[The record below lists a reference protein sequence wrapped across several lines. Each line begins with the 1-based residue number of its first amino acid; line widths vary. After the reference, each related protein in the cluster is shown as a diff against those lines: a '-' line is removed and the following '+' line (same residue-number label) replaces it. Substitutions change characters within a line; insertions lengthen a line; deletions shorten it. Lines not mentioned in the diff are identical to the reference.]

1 MTPLQSDLKAPW
13 PSHGGQRNALLAHF
27 GLPDNHPLLDFST
40 NLNPLGPPKWVA
52 AQLASLSAGLALYPD
67 PTYTNARR
75 AIADSEG
82 VSPDQ
87 VCLTNGGS
95 EAIFLAASLFAG
107 QKAAILQ
114 PAFGEYA
121 RACDHY
127 QIAITQLPLQQ
138 PMLMPGH
145 FPGSLNIPNDPHDN
159 PPDPLPDFL
168 PDEALIS
175 EAIRQQDLILIAR
188 PNNPTATLIPAETI
202 SRWLALAEQ
211 FHCTLIIDEAF
222 IDFCHPSE
230 PGLVEHLQQSC
241 LHQSRHLILLRSMTK
256 LYTLPGLRLGYILA
270 HADLIRRLLARQIPW
285 SVNHL
290 AAELVA
296 PLLADWPFLQ
306 ATAHWLKTES
316 DWLLPQLHALGYRIP
331 TPAANFFLLQD
342 ANTPAEEQSSADALF
357 RHLLQQGILAR
368 HTHNFTGLN
377 GKWLRLAIRSR
388 EENQS
393 LLAALQSWRE
403 QNRGERAC

>member
-1 MTPLQSDLKAPW
+1 MEEESVDRISLPTDLQPLW

-27 GLPDNHPLLDFST
+27 GLPDTHPLLDFST

-67 PTYTNARR
+67 PTYINARR

-127 QIAITQLPLQQ
+127 RIAITQLPLQQ
-138 PMLMPGH
+138 PA
-145 FPGSLNIPNDPHDN
+145 
-159 PPDPLPDFL
+159 FL
-168 PDEALIS
+168 PDESLIRD
-175 EAIRQQDLILIAR
+175 AIRQQDLILIAR

-202 SRWLALAEQ
+202 SRWLVLAEQ
-211 FHCTLIIDEAF
+211 SHCTLIIDEAF
-222 IDFCHPSE
+222 IDFCE
-230 PGLVEHLQQSC
+230 PGEPSLVEHLQQPPLHQSC

-270 HADLIRRLLARQIPW
+270 HADLIQRLLARQMPW
-285 SVNHL
+285 SVNYL

-296 PLLADWPFLQ
+296 PLLADRPFLQ
-306 ATAHWLKTES
+306 ATAHWLRTES
-316 DWLLPQLHALGYRIP
+316 DWLLPQLLALGYRIP

-342 ANTPAEEQSSADALF
+342 ANPPAEEQPSADALF

-377 GKWLRLAIRSR
+377 GEWLRLAIRSR
-388 EENQS
+388 EENRS

-403 QNRGERAC
+403 QNR